1 MELVGCEDI
10 EAGSP
15 SSFSSWVVH
24 ITLRELQIIK
34 DACNVTKFESIR
46 DIWDTKNPPYTRE
59 DKNKLQVNTSA
70 ILESY
75 R

>member
-1 MELVGCEDI
+1 MKEVGRKRINFD
-10 EAGSP
+10 A
-15 SSFSSWVVH
+15 VVTVE

-34 DACNVTKFESIR
+34 DACNITKFESMR
-46 DIWDTKNPPYTRE
+46 DIWDTKNPPYTCE
-59 DKNKLQVNTSA
+59 DKNKLKVNTCA

>member
-1 MELVGCEDI
+1 MKEVGRKRINYDAIVTVE
-10 EAGSP
+10 
-15 SSFSSWVVH
+15 

-34 DACNVTKFESIR
+34 DACNITKFESMR

-59 DKNKLQVNTSA
+59 DKNKLQANTSA

>member
-1 MELVGCEDI
+1 MKEGGRKRINFDAIVTVE
-10 EAGSP
+10 
-15 SSFSSWVVH
+15 

-34 DACNVTKFESIR
+34 DVCNVTKFESIR

>member
-1 MELVGCEDI
+1 MKEVGRKRINFDAIVTVE
-10 EAGSP
+10 
-15 SSFSSWVVH
+15 

-34 DACNVTKFESIR
+34 DVCNVTKFESIR